1 VTTLQRDN
9 LLHMTR
15 DGWLVSNGN
24 VLASAELAT
33 SHTDRGKGLL
43 GRDGVAG
50 ALVLDRTRWVHTI
63 GMKFPID
70 VAHLDGEGMVL
81 RVTHMAPNRIGSYV
95 HAAARVVEAEAGAF
109 ERWGLKPGDRV
120 ELRE

>member
-1 VTTLQRDN
+1 
-9 LLHMTR
+9 MTR

-33 SHTDRGKGLL
+33 SHVDRGRGLL

-50 ALVLDRTRWVHTI
+50 AFVLDRTRWVHTI
-63 GMKFPID
+63 GMKFAID
-70 VAHLDGEGMVL
+70 VAHLDANGVVL
-81 RVTHMAPNRIGSYV
+81 RTSTMARNRIGMYV
-95 HAAARVVEAEAGAF
+95 HGAARVVEAEAGAF
-109 ERWGLKPGDRV
+109 ERWGVKVGDVV